1 MAAFSKQL
9 PDAGLCTRDSDCSKG
24 KYSRQ
29 GQGMAHGPGASA
41 LVFLV
46 RQCQEKLP
54 GWGVT
59 WLGTCFAQGL
69 GKASDILV
77 EVPTLAGPALLF

>member
-29 GQGMAHGPGASA
+29 GQGTAHGPAA
-41 LVFLV
+41 LALKFLV
-46 RQCQEKLP
+46 RQCREKLP
-54 GWGVT
+54 GWGAAS
-59 WLGTCFAQGL
+59 LGDLLWTGFR
-69 GKASDILV
+69 KNMLV
-77 EVPTLAGPALLF
+77 EVPTWASPALLF